1 MIAIVALLVAVA
13 FTPVVQ
19 TWFVERAL
27 AGHSGLQATV
37 GSVSAGL
44 SAVHVEDLRLEFDG
58 AVLTLPALETGLPLK
73 TALWDRKVLVGSLVA
88 KGWTLDLTRRPA
100 GAKEAVRRP
109 NSTTLA
115 GDGTAPAHPVAAP
128 TQQVASTFRGILRA
142 WALPCDVSL
151 NGVDL
156 EGDVLIATPSG
167 KDPARFHVILKGGGL
182 AAGHAGDF
190 AFDVTGTVAD
200 SKVPLNT
207 VAVHGRLVVG
217 MESPRTFN
225 HIEFKG
231 SLSSADGTLPE
242 DLGLSAG
249 VAATGRASEESY
261 TLDLSRGSRH
271 LATVSANFSN
281 EARQFA
287 GNWKLDLRDSDWARF
302 YPGRS
307 LPTIAANGEGNFD
320 TDPAFARAHATGSL
334 NIAAS
339 HLGFFAP
346 PLDNLGAVTVGAGFD
361 LAYAGQSIRVDRLT
375 VSLASTHPV
384 AIAKS
389 VQVFTFDEKTGEL
402 KMADPRAA
410 WIEGS
415 LQGFPLAWLAGLVDG
430 LTFAGGDATGNFAV
444 TTANG
449 EFAVR
454 SKTPLVATGVTVQR
468 GSRVI
473 GQGLDLSLSLLADH
487 TSHGWT
493 VQAAPLAVGSA
504 GQRIATIE
512 AKASPLADAGRRT
525 AIAGAWSADLEVLA
539 AHPAIPGIG
548 SIKGRSA
555 SGDFSAS
562 VGRST
567 DVKGTINVIGHDP
580 SHSLTASV
588 RAFVDPYGGIEFHVP
603 VRIVIGSNASD
614 FSADG
619 TWIND
624 KAGRRVDAEL
634 TAVKATLEHLGPIA
648 AAFSFAGASPTA
660 AKVRDQHPFWGDL
673 VGQVKCDFYQ
683 LRVGDHDLN
692 EVAGKFDIDH
702 ASLRL
707 QGGRGAVAA
716 QIPAKGDRSR
726 SRPTKEAPRSL
737 VTAEGW
743 ISFDAT
749 AEFPYRVKA
758 TATID
763 AVDATRL
770 FPAPQPERDPL
781 VEGRFSVADT
791 FTSNGIN
798 LQDLIGRRQEEF
810 RLTSNSGIIRLL
822 KTSVAESIPEAPSHV
837 SDALVNVGSVV
848 GSLIGLR
855 PNSIGSG
862 KNPVSKAAEAV
873 LNFTYQI
880 AEIGYDQITVT
891 AIRGAD
897 RTIRLSE
904 ITMNAPNERLTGSG
918 EIGYVEGRS
927 IRAQPLSVDVRFGA
941 SGKIAEFLSTAGL
954 LSAEKDDQGFKMIH
968 QPIHFGGTLEH
979 IDESQWHDLLV
990 KAATQTPDRGK
1001 KGG

>member
-1 MIAIVALLVAVA
+1 MIATAALLVAVA

-27 AGHSGLQATV
+27 AGHSGLQASV

-44 SAVHVEDLRLEFDG
+44 STVHVEDLRLEFDG

-88 KGWTLDLTRRPA
+88 KGWTLDLSRRPA
-100 GAKEAVRRP
+100 AADKAAP
-109 NSTTLA
+109 APIAAAPA
-115 GDGTAPAHPVAAP
+115 GGRTAPAHPDLTGVK
-128 TQQVASTFRGILRA
+128 QVAPAFRGILRA
-142 WALPCDVSL
+142 WELPCDVSL

-156 EGDVLIATPSG
+156 EGDVLLAIPSE
-167 KDPARFHVILKGGGL
+167 KEPTRVHVILKGGGL
-182 AAGHAGDF
+182 AVGHAGDF
-190 AFDVTGTVAD
+190 ALDATGTMAD
-200 SKVPLNT
+200 SKVPLNA

-217 MESPRTFN
+217 MASPRTFN
-225 HIEFKG
+225 RIEFKG
-231 SLSSADGTLPE
+231 GLSSTNGVLPE
-242 DLGLSAG
+242 DLGLSVG
-249 VAATGRASEESY
+249 VAATDRASNESY

-271 LATVSANFSN
+271 LATISASLAN

-307 LPTIAANGEGNFD
+307 QPAIAASGEGNFD
-320 TDPAFARAHATGSL
+320 TDPDFARMHATGSL

-339 HLGFFAP
+339 HLGFLAA
-346 PLDNLGAVTVGAGFD
+346 PLDNFGAVTVGAGFD
-361 LAYAGQSIRVDRLT
+361 LVHGGQSVRIDRLT
-375 VSLASTHPV
+375 VSLAGTHPV
-384 AIAKS
+384 AVAKS
-389 VQVFTFDEKTGEL
+389 AQPFTLEEKTGEL
-402 KMADPRAA
+402 KMTDPHAD
-410 WIEGS
+410 WLEGS
-415 LQGFPLAWLAGLVDG
+415 LQGLPLAWLAGLVDE
-430 LTFAGGDATGNFAV
+430 FAFTGGDVSGP
-444 TTANG
+444 
-449 EFAVR
+449 FAVR
-454 SKTPLVATGVTVQR
+454 AANGDFAVHSTTPLVATGVSVQR
-468 GSRVI
+468 GSRVLA
-473 GQGLDLSLSLLADH
+473 QGLDLSLSLLADH
-487 TSHGWT
+487 TPSGWT
-493 VQAAPLAVGSA
+493 VQAAPLTVGSA
-504 GQRIATIE
+504 GRHIAAIE
-512 AKASPLADAGRRT
+512 AKASPLADAGRRF
-525 AIAGAWSADLEVLA
+525 ALAGTWNADLEALA
-539 AHPAIPGIG
+539 ACPAILAIR

-555 SGDFSAS
+555 LGDFSAS

-567 DVKGTINVIGHDP
+567 DVKGKINVTGHDL

-603 VRIVIGSNASD
+603 VRIAIGSNASE

-619 TWIND
+619 TCIKD

-648 AAFSFAGASPTA
+648 AAFSSVGASPTE

-673 VGQVKCDFYQ
+673 VGRVKCEFYQ

-692 EVAGKFDIDH
+692 EVAGTFDIDH

-716 QIPAKGDRSR
+716 QVPAKSDRSR
-726 SRPTKEAPRSL
+726 SRPIKDAPRSL
-737 VTAEGW
+737 VTAEGL

-749 AEFPYRVKA
+749 ADFPYRVKA
-758 TATID
+758 IATID

-791 FTSNGIN
+791 FTSTGIN
-798 LQDLIGRRQEEF
+798 LRDLVGRWQEEF

-891 AIRGAD
+891 AIPGAD
-897 RTIRLSE
+897 RTIHLSE
-904 ITMNAPNERLTGSG
+904 ITMSAPNERLTGSG
-918 EIGYVEGRS
+918 EIGYIEGRS

-990 KAATQTPDRGK
+990 KAATQTPEPGK
-1001 KGG
+1001 KGD